1 MSPLLN
7 PNSSAERRGESRV
20 LGECRFSE
28 TPLQY
33 SAVARSGAVASAAK
47 GAPSRGGWCGGGQ
60 GLALVVRKASCQQV
74 QAFLCFGQFP
84 IVERPRRPPGAVSL
98 QTYQVKTSECNL
110 PTRDPPAGGC
120 LLLAQHTASRQL
132 LLLATLLFKS
142 RVAGAAVRLVR
153 RSIAVKSSGCL
164 LETLTCECLSRSV
177 AFLSVCA
184 ATQPNNS
191 VIILMCRIPGA
202 RRCS

>member
-1 MSPLLN
+1 MCVFVCLFVLHTHARERAMCVMHYPYLFSNLFFQYLYFQCSP
-7 PNSSAERRGESRV
+7 RRAYLS
-20 LGECRFSE
+20 C
-28 TPLQY
+28 
-33 SAVARSGAVASAAK
+33 VASVPPFSCW
-47 GAPSRGGWCGGGQ
+47 PSC
-60 GLALVVRKASCQQV
+60 S
-74 QAFLCFGQFP
+74 FFP
-84 IVERPRRPPGAVSL
+84 CRLSRVSL

-120 LLLAQHTASRQL
+120 LLPAQHTASRQL
-132 LLLATLLFKS
+132 LLLETLLFKS

-164 LETLTCECLSRSV
+164 LQTLTCECLSRSA

-191 VIILMCRIPGA
+191 VIILMCRIPEAA
-202 RRCS
+202 RHS